1 MVWSGIPFYLL
12 NLIEIGI
19 ALTEQI
25 FAPSYSVVQFWPEAR
40 AGCLRRLRGLPN
52 RMICLAWALTH
63 SVKLVND
70 LKFNM
75 WLASTSQHYLFKAQ
89 MLPFFI
95 KRYYSSPNFAW
106 CKFQNNRNFARNGAP
121 ELLMKLKQ
129 QNKYEKYDCVLF
141 IIVKQ
146 SWEWYLLC
154 LTVAQANSTICGI
167 SRANKMRNV
176 LSVTIFF

>member
-1 MVWSGIPFYLL
+1 MIWHSFLPPKSRWNRNCPDRANLCSILL
-12 NLIEIGI
+12 SSPV
-19 ALTEQI
+19 LTRSQGWMPKK
-25 FAPSYSVVQFWPEAR
+25 AQGA
-40 AGCLRRLRGLPN
+40 AKQDDLPCMSPN
-52 RMICLAWALTH
+52 

-70 LKFNM
+70 LKCNM

-95 KRYYSSPNFAW
+95 KTYYSSPNFAW
-106 CKFQNNRNFARNGAP
+106 CKFQNNGNFARNGAP

-167 SRANKMRNV
+167 SRANKMWNV
-176 LSVTIFF
+176 LSATIFF